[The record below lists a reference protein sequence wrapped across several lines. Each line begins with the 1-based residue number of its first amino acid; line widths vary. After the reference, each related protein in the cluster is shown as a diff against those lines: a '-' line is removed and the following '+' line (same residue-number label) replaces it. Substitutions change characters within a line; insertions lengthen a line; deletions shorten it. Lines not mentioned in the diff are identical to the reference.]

1 MENVL
6 DPVNDGGSREAEDV
20 ENALDTEEIRPS
32 ESEEDIQPQLER
44 FGENGNI
51 ECQANSANVLIMSID
66 VVRMSMGVGFRLM
79 MMRAVGVIEVT
90 IVIVGSCCIGF
101 GVQPALDIKA
111 LGLRVIEPGVEQ
123 PGGVDRTI

>member
-6 DPVNDGGSREAEDV
+6 DPMNDGGSREAEDV
-20 ENALDTEEIRPS
+20 EDALDTEEIRPS

-66 VVRMSMGVGFRLM
+66 VVRMSKLTSPLPSSDRSWDLATKNNERFIGRRSRCGMWRGAGG
-79 MMRAVGVIEVT
+79 RA
-90 IVIVGSCCIGF
+90 F
-101 GVQPALDIKA
+101 
-111 LGLRVIEPGVEQ
+111 
-123 PGGVDRTI
+123 